1 VPFCDTFLRE
11 GERETKN
18 MYTYLMA
25 FYCMFAYRRMLPQTP
40 RDEDDVCQAMLDL
53 APKHLL
59 PDNLSRIT
67 ITCAVY
73 SHDGR
78 EVVASY
84 NDENIYLFDAA
95 GNNPAATGYLHSYV
109 GHRNERTVKGV
120 NFLGPGS
127 EFVVSGSDC
136 GHVFIWDKKTEK
148 IACMHKGDHDVV
160 NCLEPHPYLSILATS
175 GIADDVKIWAP
186 TGDPFDQFEAAAKQ
200 SKRNQVLISL
210 SLSLLLS
217 LSCSLPLND
226 CVCVCVCVCVF
237 VCVCVCVYSGGGIE
251 LSQARQAC
259 GRC

>member
-1 VPFCDTFLRE
+1 
-11 GERETKN
+11 
-18 MYTYLMA
+18 
-25 FYCMFAYRRMLPQTP
+25 MLPQTP
-40 RDEDDVCQAMLDL
+40 RDEDDVCQAVLSL

-59 PDNLSRIT
+59 PGDLCRIT
-67 ITCAVY
+67 ITCALY

-78 EVVASY
+78 EVLASY

-95 GNNPAATGYLHSYV
+95 GNNPADTGYLHTYE

-136 GHVFIWDKKTEK
+136 GHVFVWDKKTEK
-148 IACMHKGDHDVV
+148 IACMHKGDNDVV

-186 TGDPFDQFEAAAKQ
+186 TGDPFNKFEAAAKQ

-210 SLSLLLS
+210 SLSISCARS
-217 LSCSLPLND
+217 LSPSLLTS
-226 CVCVCVCVCVF
+226 VCVCLCVYVGVCGCVCTAAEG
-237 VCVCVCVYSGGGIE
+237 YI
-251 LSQARQAC
+251 
-259 GRC
+259 